1 MESTFSNYD
10 KKKEYLLCVDSDGCA
25 MDTMGF
31 KHIRCFGPCMV
42 RQWHLEPWKQ
52 KILERWN
59 QINLYTRTRG
69 VNRFQ
74 GLSIALQEINQQYC
88 EIADL
93 DLLNQWV
100 ETTTELS
107 NDSLQEAIDRNPGA
121 VSLKKALAW
130 SNMVNEMITEL
141 PEQVKKPFRNVEKAL
156 AFAHQYADVAVV
168 SSANRGA
175 VMEEWQ
181 RCGLLAHTDLVLAQ
195 DSGSK
200 AACIEKLL
208 SYGYDPQKTV
218 MCGDAMGDLHAA
230 EENGVYYYPILAGKE
245 AESWEELKEQG
256 MARLLDGSF
265 GQGYQ
270 QKKRQ
275 QFLDNFK

>member
-1 MESTFSNYD
+1 MT
-10 KKKEYLLCVDSDGCA
+10 
-25 MDTMGF
+25 
-31 KHIRCFGPCMV
+31 
-42 RQWHLEPWKQ
+42 
-52 KILERWN
+52 
-59 QINLYTRTRG
+59 
-69 VNRFQ
+69 
-74 GLSIALQEINQQYC
+74 LSGIK
-88 EIADL
+88 
-93 DLLNQWV
+93 
-100 ETTTELS
+100 S
-107 NDSLQEAIDRNPGA
+107 R
-121 VSLKKALAW
+121 
-130 SNMVNEMITEL
+130 
-141 PEQVKKPFRNVEKAL
+141 KPFQSSFPNAFFNLV

-208 SYGYDPQKTV
+208 SYGYAPQKTV

-245 AESWEELKEQG
+245 AESWEELKERG

>member
-1 MESTFSNYD
+1 MDGTFSDYQ

-42 RQWHLEPWKQ
+42 RQWNLEPWKQ
-52 KILERWN
+52 KILDRWN

-74 GLSIALQEINQQYC
+74 GLSIALQEINEQYC

-93 DLLNQWV
+93 DILNEWV
-100 ETTTELS
+100 KTTPELS
-107 NDSLQEAIDRNPGA
+107 NDSLQEAIDRHPGA

-141 PEQVKKPFRNVEKAL
+141 PEKVKKPFRNVEKAL
-156 AFAHQYADVAVV
+156 AYAHQYADVAVV

-181 RCGLLAHTDLVLAQ
+181 RCGLLVHTDLVLAQ

-208 SYGYDPQKTV
+208 SYGYDPQRSV
-218 MCGDAMGDLHAA
+218 MCGDAMGDLYAA

-245 AESWEELKEQG
+245 AESWEELQEQG
-256 MARLLDGSF
+256 ILRLLDGSF